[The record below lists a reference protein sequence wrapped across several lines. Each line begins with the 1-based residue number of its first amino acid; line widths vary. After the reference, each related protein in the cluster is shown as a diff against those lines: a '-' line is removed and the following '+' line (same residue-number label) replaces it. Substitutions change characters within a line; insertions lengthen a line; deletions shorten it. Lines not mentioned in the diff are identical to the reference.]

1 MNKLLSGV
9 VASGAAALGTAV
21 GIWQLS
27 DNFGDSYKPFAQ
39 CVTQN
44 HKNQPFLCK
53 HGSLNPCSA
62 QNIKTNHAISESR
75 KFIKRMML
83 EQGIPGVQVAVS
95 KNGRLLWTEGLGL
108 ADVENGVACSAES
121 VMRIASISKPL
132 TAVGLFQLW
141 EEGLID
147 LDAPVQTYV
156 PSFPEKSC
164 DGERVTITTRQ
175 LLCHMSGI
183 RHYFKKGKTEIVV
196 KVLLRSK
203 MSACTCIPYTA
214 YMYNCGE
221 GVYRTVGKL
230 EDSIIC
236 RTRQMFNLT
245 IMLHGS
251 IDIVQYILRLRLRL
265 IE

>member
-196 KVLLRSK
+196 KILLISK
-203 MSACTCIPYTA
+203 MSACTCTLHSLHVIVVKE
-214 YMYNCGE
+214 C
-221 GVYRTVGKL
+221 TV
-230 EDSIIC
+230 
-236 RTRQMFNLT
+236 QWVNLK
-245 IMLHGS
+245 
-251 IDIVQYILRLRLRL
+251 ILLFV
-265 IE
+265 E

>member
-1 MNKLLSGV
+1 MLQPLVLEQCNNYVRVMNKLLSGV
-9 VASGAAALGTAV
+9 LASGAAALGTAV

-27 DNFGDSYKPFAQ
+27 DNFGDSCKPFAQ
-39 CVTQN
+39 CSTHINNVLPHT
-44 HKNQPFLCK
+44 K
-53 HGSLNPCSA
+53 HGSCSTHD
-62 QNIKTNHAISESR
+62 KTNHAISESR

-95 KNGRLLWTEGLGL
+95 RNGRLMWTEGLGL

-132 TAVGLFQLW
+132 TTVGLFQLW

-156 PSFPEKSC
+156 PSFPEKYC

-183 RHYFKKGKTEIVV
+183 RHYFKKGKT
-196 KVLLRSK
+196 S
-203 MSACTCIPYTA
+203 CF
-214 YMYNCGE
+214 YN
-221 GVYRTVGKL
+221 
-230 EDSIIC
+230 
-236 RTRQMFNLT
+236 
-245 IMLHGS
+245 
-251 IDIVQYILRLRLRL
+251 
-265 IE
+265 